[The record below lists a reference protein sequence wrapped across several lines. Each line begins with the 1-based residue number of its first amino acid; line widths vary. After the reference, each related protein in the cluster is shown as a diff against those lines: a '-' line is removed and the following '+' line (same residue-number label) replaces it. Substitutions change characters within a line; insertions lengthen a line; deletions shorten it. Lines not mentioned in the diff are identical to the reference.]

1 MSALGLL
8 QRQEHP
14 EPRVLRRRGT
24 PGVPVTAH
32 VRAQVR
38 HNVSQ
43 EHNMASSILM
53 PRGQRPER
61 NKANPVAVPRLGAAV
76 TE

>member
-8 QRQEHP
+8 QRQEHS
-14 EPRVLRRRGT
+14 EPRVLGRRGT

-38 HNVSQ
+38 HDVSQ

-53 PRGQRPER
+53 PRGQRPESD
-61 NKANPVAVPRLGAAV
+61 KTNPVAVLRV
-76 TE
+76 C